1 MQFTKEYWLNCI
13 DRTKRYI
20 KIFFKWIICSVIIGI
35 TCGAVGTAFHYSV
48 EYVTEFRT
56 GHSWI
61 IWLLPFA
68 GLLIIFIYRTCG
80 IKHDKGTNLVIGSIR
95 NPEYKVPFRMAPLIF
110 ITTVITHLFGGS
122 AGREGAA
129 LQIGGSLGSSIGKVL
144 KLDDD
149 DKHILTLCGMSAVF
163 AALFGTP
170 VTAAFFSMEV
180 ISIGVLYYSALVP
193 CVLSAVISY
202 AITERFNVTPT
213 YFILNQVP
221 EISLGS
227 GIRVVILAAL
237 TALLSIAFCI
247 LMQACGKFF
256 KSFFK
261 NQYMRIFVGGLVIA
275 LLTFIVGS
283 NDYNGAG
290 MNIIE
295 QAIHGEADTFAFLL
309 KMIFTCITISC
320 GFRGG
325 EIVPSFFIGATFG
338 CTVGGLI
345 GLDPGF
351 GAAVG
356 LVCFFCGV
364 VNCPM
369 ASLVLSIEL
378 FGASGIVLFA
388 IGCAVSYMLSGY
400 YSLYSEQKIIYSK
413 LRPHYVNLYTNQEVK
428 TGDHGNETE
437 ISPDEDSEE
446 AVSDADS

>member
-1 MQFTKEYWLNCI
+1 MIFTKEYWLNCI
-13 DRTKRYI
+13 DRTKRYAKTFI
-20 KIFFKWIICSVIIGI
+20 KWLICSAIIGI

-48 EYVTEFRT
+48 EYVTQFCS

-61 IWLLPFA
+61 IFLLPAA
-68 GLLIIFIYRTCG
+68 GLLIVFLYRAGG

-95 NPEYKVPFRMAPLIF
+95 NPEYNVPFRMAPLIF

-129 LQIGGSLGSSIGKVL
+129 LQIGGSLGASIGKL
-144 KLDDD
+144 IKMDDN
-149 DKHILTLCGMSAVF
+149 DKHIMTLCGMSAVF

-170 VTAAFFSMEV
+170 VTAALFSVEV
-180 ISIGVLYYSALVP
+180 ISIGILYYSALVP
-193 CVLSAVISY
+193 CILSATISY
-202 AITERFNVTPT
+202 AITEKFHITPT

-221 EISLGS
+221 EMSLAT
-227 GIRVVILAAL
+227 GIRVIILSVAA
-237 TALLSIAFCI
+237 AVLSILFCMS
-247 LMQACGKFF
+247 MQVIGKTF
-256 KSFFK
+256 KKYLK
-261 NQYMRIFVGGLVIA
+261 NQYLRILVGGVLLV
-275 LLTFIVGS
+275 LLTLAVRC

-295 QAIHGEADTFAFLL
+295 QAIHGTAKPEAFILKLL
-309 KMIFTCITISC
+309 FTCITIGC

-338 CTVGGLI
+338 CTLGGWI

-351 GAAVG
+351 GAAMG
-356 LVCFFCGV
+356 LVCLFCGV
-364 VNCPM
+364 VNCPL

-378 FGASGIVLFA
+378 FGASGILLFA
-388 IGCAVSYMLSGY
+388 IGCSVSYMLSGY

-428 TGDHGNETE
+428 TNDH
-437 ISPDEDSEE
+437 SEAE
-446 AVSDADS
+446 

>member
-1 MQFTKEYWLNCI
+1 MIFTKEYWLNCI
-13 DRTKRYI
+13 DRTKRYAKTFI
-20 KIFFKWIICSVIIGI
+20 KWLICSAIIGI

-48 EYVTEFRT
+48 EYVTQFRS

-61 IWLLPFA
+61 IFLLPAA
-68 GLLIIFIYRTCG
+68 GLLIVFLYRAGG

-95 NPEYKVPFRMAPLIF
+95 NPEYNVPFRMAPLIF

-129 LQIGGSLGSSIGKVL
+129 LQIGGSLGASIGKL
-144 KLDDD
+144 IKMDDN
-149 DKHILTLCGMSAVF
+149 DKHIMTLCGMSAVF

-170 VTAAFFSMEV
+170 VTAALFSVEV
-180 ISIGVLYYSALVP
+180 ISIGILYYSALVP
-193 CVLSAVISY
+193 CILSATISY
-202 AITERFNVTPT
+202 AITEKFHITPT

-221 EISLGS
+221 EMSLAT
-227 GIRVVILAAL
+227 GIRVIILSVAA
-237 TALLSIAFCI
+237 AVLSILFCMS
-247 LMQACGKFF
+247 MQVIGKTF
-256 KSFFK
+256 KKYLK
-261 NQYMRIFVGGLVIA
+261 NQYLRILVGGVLLV
-275 LLTFIVGS
+275 LLTLAVRC

-295 QAIHGEADTFAFLL
+295 QAIHGTAKPEAFILKLL
-309 KMIFTCITISC
+309 FTCITISC

-338 CTVGGLI
+338 CTLGGWI

-351 GAAVG
+351 GAAMG
-356 LVCFFCGV
+356 LVCLFCGV
-364 VNCPM
+364 VNCPL

-378 FGASGIVLFA
+378 FGASGILLFA
-388 IGCAVSYMLSGY
+388 IGCSVSYMLSGY

-428 TGDHGNETE
+428 TNDH
-437 ISPDEDSEE
+437 SEAE
-446 AVSDADS
+446 

>member
-1 MQFTKEYWLNCI
+1 MIFTKEYWLNCI
-13 DRTKRYI
+13 DRTKRYAKTFI
-20 KIFFKWIICSVIIGI
+20 KWLICSAIIGI

-48 EYVTEFRT
+48 EYVTQFRS

-61 IWLLPFA
+61 IFLLPAA
-68 GLLIIFIYRTCG
+68 GLLIVFLYRAGG

-95 NPEYKVPFRMAPLIF
+95 NPEYNVPFRMAPLIF

-129 LQIGGSLGSSIGKVL
+129 LQIGGSLGASIGKL
-144 KLDDD
+144 IKMDDN
-149 DKHILTLCGMSAVF
+149 DKHIMTLCGMSAVF

-170 VTAAFFSMEV
+170 VTAALFSVEV
-180 ISIGVLYYSALVP
+180 ISIGILYYSALVP
-193 CVLSAVISY
+193 CILSATISY
-202 AITERFNVTPT
+202 AITEKFHITPT

-221 EISLGS
+221 EMSLAT
-227 GIRVVILAAL
+227 GIRVIILSVAA
-237 TALLSIAFCI
+237 AVLSILFCMS
-247 LMQACGKFF
+247 MQVIGKTF
-256 KSFFK
+256 KKYLK
-261 NQYMRIFVGGLVIA
+261 NQYLRILVGGVLLV
-275 LLTFIVGS
+275 LLTLAVRC

-295 QAIHGEADTFAFLL
+295 QAIHGTAKPEAFILKLL
-309 KMIFTCITISC
+309 FTCITIGC

-338 CTVGGLI
+338 CTLGGWI

-351 GAAVG
+351 GAAMG
-356 LVCFFCGV
+356 LVCLFCGV
-364 VNCPM
+364 VNCPL

-378 FGASGIVLFA
+378 FGASGILLFA
-388 IGCAVSYMLSGY
+388 IGCSVSYMLSGY

-428 TGDHGNETE
+428 TNEH
-437 ISPDEDSEE
+437 SEAE
-446 AVSDADS
+446 

>member
-1 MQFTKEYWLNCI
+1 MIFTKEYWLNCI
-13 DRTKRYI
+13 DRTKRYAKTFI
-20 KIFFKWIICSVIIGI
+20 KWLICSAIIGI

-48 EYVTEFRT
+48 EYVTQFRS

-61 IWLLPFA
+61 IFLLPAA
-68 GLLIIFIYRTCG
+68 GLLIVFLYRAGG

-95 NPEYKVPFRMAPLIF
+95 NPEYNVPFRMAPLIF

-129 LQIGGSLGSSIGKVL
+129 LQIGGSLGASIGKL
-144 KLDDD
+144 IKMDDN
-149 DKHILTLCGMSAVF
+149 DKHIMTLCGMSAVF

-170 VTAAFFSMEV
+170 VTAALFSVEV
-180 ISIGVLYYSALVP
+180 ISIGILYYSALVP
-193 CVLSAVISY
+193 CILSATISY
-202 AITERFNVTPT
+202 AITEKFHITPT

-221 EISLGS
+221 EMSLAT
-227 GIRVVILAAL
+227 GIRVIILSVAA
-237 TALLSIAFCI
+237 AVLSILFCMS
-247 LMQACGKFF
+247 MQVIGKTF
-256 KSFFK
+256 KKYLK
-261 NQYMRIFVGGLVIA
+261 NQYLRILVGGVLLV
-275 LLTFIVGS
+275 LLTLIVRC

-295 QAIHGEADTFAFLL
+295 QAIHGTAKPEAFILKLL
-309 KMIFTCITISC
+309 FTCITIGC

-338 CTVGGLI
+338 CTLGGWI

-351 GAAVG
+351 GAAMG
-356 LVCFFCGV
+356 LVCLFCGV
-364 VNCPM
+364 VNCPL

-378 FGASGIVLFA
+378 FGASGILLFA
-388 IGCAVSYMLSGY
+388 IGCSVSYMLSGY

-428 TGDHGNETE
+428 TNEH
-437 ISPDEDSEE
+437 SEAE
-446 AVSDADS
+446 

>member
-1 MQFTKEYWLNCI
+1 MIFTKEYWLNCI
-13 DRTKRYI
+13 DRTKRYAKTFI
-20 KIFFKWIICSVIIGI
+20 KWLICSAIIGI

-48 EYVTEFRT
+48 EYVTQFRS

-61 IWLLPFA
+61 IFLLPAA
-68 GLLIIFIYRTCG
+68 GLLIVFLYRAGG

-95 NPEYKVPFRMAPLIF
+95 NPEYNVPFRMAPLIF

-129 LQIGGSLGSSIGKVL
+129 LQIGGSLGASIGKL
-144 KLDDD
+144 IKMDDN
-149 DKHILTLCGMSAVF
+149 DKHIMTLCGMSAVF

-170 VTAAFFSMEV
+170 VTAALFSVEV
-180 ISIGVLYYSALVP
+180 ISIGILYYSALVP
-193 CVLSAVISY
+193 CILSATISY
-202 AITERFNVTPT
+202 AITEKFHITPT

-221 EISLGS
+221 EMSLAT
-227 GIRVVILAAL
+227 GIRVIILSVAAAVLSNLFCMSMQVI
-237 TALLSIAFCI
+237 
-247 LMQACGKFF
+247 GKTF
-256 KSFFK
+256 KKYLK
-261 NQYMRIFVGGLVIA
+261 NQYLRILVGGVLLV
-275 LLTFIVGS
+275 LLTLAVRC

-295 QAIHGEADTFAFLL
+295 QAIHGTAKPEAFILKLL
-309 KMIFTCITISC
+309 FTCITIGC

-338 CTVGGLI
+338 CTLGGWI

-351 GAAVG
+351 GAAMG
-356 LVCFFCGV
+356 LVCLFCGV
-364 VNCPM
+364 VNCPL

-378 FGASGIVLFA
+378 FGASGILLFA
-388 IGCAVSYMLSGY
+388 IGCSVSYMLSGY

-428 TGDHGNETE
+428 TNDH
-437 ISPDEDSEE
+437 SEAE
-446 AVSDADS
+446 

>member
-1 MQFTKEYWLNCI
+1 MIFTKEYWLNCI
-13 DRTKRYI
+13 DRTKRYAKTFI
-20 KIFFKWIICSVIIGI
+20 KWLICSAIIGI

-48 EYVTEFRT
+48 EYVTQFRS

-61 IWLLPFA
+61 IFLLPAA
-68 GLLIIFIYRTCG
+68 GLLIVFLYRTGG

-95 NPEYKVPFRMAPLIF
+95 NPEYNVPFRMAPLIF

-129 LQIGGSLGSSIGKVL
+129 LQIGGSLGASIGKL
-144 KLDDD
+144 IKMDDN
-149 DKHILTLCGMSAVF
+149 DKHIMTLCGMSAVF

-170 VTAAFFSMEV
+170 VTAALFSVEV
-180 ISIGVLYYSALVP
+180 ISIGILYYSALVP
-193 CVLSAVISY
+193 CILSATISY
-202 AITERFNVTPT
+202 AITEKFHITPT

-221 EISLGS
+221 EMSLATGT
-227 GIRVVILAAL
+227 RVIILSVAA
-237 TALLSIAFCI
+237 AVLSILFCMS
-247 LMQACGKFF
+247 MQVIGKTF
-256 KSFFK
+256 KKYLK
-261 NQYMRIFVGGLVIA
+261 NQYLRILVGGVLLV
-275 LLTFIVGS
+275 LLTLAVRC

-295 QAIHGEADTFAFLL
+295 QAIHGTAKPEAFILKLL
-309 KMIFTCITISC
+309 FTCITIGC

-338 CTVGGLI
+338 CTLGGWI

-351 GAAVG
+351 GAAMG
-356 LVCFFCGV
+356 LVCLFCGV
-364 VNCPM
+364 VNCPL

-378 FGASGIVLFA
+378 FGASGILLFA
-388 IGCAVSYMLSGY
+388 IGCSVSYMLSGY

-428 TGDHGNETE
+428 TNDH
-437 ISPDEDSEE
+437 SEAE
-446 AVSDADS
+446 

>member
-1 MQFTKEYWLNCI
+1 MIFTKEYWLNCI
-13 DRTKRYI
+13 DRTKRYAKTFI
-20 KIFFKWIICSVIIGI
+20 KWLICSAIIGI

-48 EYVTEFRT
+48 EYVTQFRS

-61 IWLLPFA
+61 IFLLPAA
-68 GLLIIFIYRTCG
+68 GLLIVFLYRAGG

-95 NPEYKVPFRMAPLIF
+95 NPEYNVPFRMAPLIF

-129 LQIGGSLGSSIGKVL
+129 LQIGGSLGASIGKL
-144 KLDDD
+144 IKMDDN
-149 DKHILTLCGMSAVF
+149 DKHIMTLCGMSAVF

-170 VTAAFFSMEV
+170 VTAALFSVEV
-180 ISIGVLYYSALVP
+180 ISIGILYYSALVP
-193 CVLSAVISY
+193 CILSATISY
-202 AITERFNVTPT
+202 AITEKFHITPT

-221 EISLGS
+221 EMSLAT
-227 GIRVVILAAL
+227 GIRVIILSVAA
-237 TALLSIAFCI
+237 AVLSILFCMS
-247 LMQACGKFF
+247 MQVIGKTF
-256 KSFFK
+256 KKYLK
-261 NQYMRIFVGGLVIA
+261 NQYLRILVGGVLLV
-275 LLTFIVGS
+275 LLTLAVRC

-295 QAIHGEADTFAFLL
+295 QAIHGTAKPEAFILKLL
-309 KMIFTCITISC
+309 FTCITIGC

-338 CTVGGLI
+338 CTLGGWL

-351 GAAVG
+351 GAAMG
-356 LVCFFCGV
+356 LVCLFCGV
-364 VNCPM
+364 VNCPL

-378 FGASGIVLFA
+378 FGASGILLFA
-388 IGCAVSYMLSGY
+388 IGCSVSYMLSGY

-428 TGDHGNETE
+428 TNDH
-437 ISPDEDSEE
+437 SEAE
-446 AVSDADS
+446 

>member
-1 MQFTKEYWLNCI
+1 MIFTKEYWLNCI
-13 DRTKRYI
+13 DRTKRYAKTFI
-20 KIFFKWIICSVIIGI
+20 KWLICSAIIGI

-48 EYVTEFRT
+48 EYVTQFRS

-61 IWLLPFA
+61 IFLLPAA
-68 GLLIIFIYRTCG
+68 GLLIVFLYRAGG

-95 NPEYKVPFRMAPLIF
+95 NPEYNVPFRMAPLIF

-129 LQIGGSLGSSIGKVL
+129 LQIGGSLGASIGKL
-144 KLDDD
+144 IKMDDN
-149 DKHILTLCGMSAVF
+149 DKHIMTLCGMSAVF

-170 VTAAFFSMEV
+170 VTAALFSVEV
-180 ISIGVLYYSALVP
+180 ISIGILYYSALVP
-193 CVLSAVISY
+193 CILSATISY
-202 AITERFNVTPT
+202 AITEKFHITPT

-221 EISLGS
+221 EMSLAT
-227 GIRVVILAAL
+227 GIRVIILSVAA
-237 TALLSIAFCI
+237 AVLSILFCMS
-247 LMQACGKFF
+247 MQVIGKTF
-256 KSFFK
+256 KKYLK
-261 NQYMRIFVGGLVIA
+261 NQYLRILVGGVLLV
-275 LLTFIVGS
+275 LLTLAVRC

-295 QAIHGEADTFAFLL
+295 QAIHGTAKPEAFILKLL
-309 KMIFTCITISC
+309 FTCITIGC

-338 CTVGGLI
+338 CTLGGWI

-351 GAAVG
+351 GAAMG
-356 LVCFFCGV
+356 LVCLFCGV
-364 VNCPM
+364 VNCPL

-378 FGASGIVLFA
+378 FGASGILLFA
-388 IGCAVSYMLSGY
+388 IGCSVSYMLSGY

-428 TGDHGNETE
+428 TNDH
-437 ISPDEDSEE
+437 SEVE
-446 AVSDADS
+446 

>member
-1 MQFTKEYWLNCI
+1 MIFTKEYWLNCI
-13 DRTKRYI
+13 DRTKRYAKTFI
-20 KIFFKWIICSVIIGI
+20 KWLICSAIIGI

-48 EYVTEFRT
+48 EYVTQFRS

-61 IWLLPFA
+61 IFLLPAA
-68 GLLIIFIYRTCG
+68 GLLIVFLYRAGG

-95 NPEYKVPFRMAPLIF
+95 NSEYNVPFRMAPLIF

-129 LQIGGSLGSSIGKVL
+129 LQIGGSLGASIGKL
-144 KLDDD
+144 IKMDDN
-149 DKHILTLCGMSAVF
+149 DKHIMTLCGMSAVF

-170 VTAAFFSMEV
+170 VTAALFSVEV
-180 ISIGVLYYSALVP
+180 ISIGILYYSALVP
-193 CVLSAVISY
+193 CILSATISY
-202 AITERFNVTPT
+202 AITEKFHITPT

-221 EISLGS
+221 EMSLAT
-227 GIRVVILAAL
+227 GIRVIILSVAA
-237 TALLSIAFCI
+237 AVLSILFCMS
-247 LMQACGKFF
+247 MQVIGKTF
-256 KSFFK
+256 KKYLK
-261 NQYMRIFVGGLVIA
+261 NQYLRILVGGVLLV
-275 LLTFIVGS
+275 LLTLAVRC

-295 QAIHGEADTFAFLL
+295 QAIHGTAKPEAFILKLL
-309 KMIFTCITISC
+309 FTCITIGC

-338 CTVGGLI
+338 CTLGGWI

-351 GAAVG
+351 GAAMG
-356 LVCFFCGV
+356 LVCLFCGV
-364 VNCPM
+364 VNCPL

-378 FGASGIVLFA
+378 FGASGILLFA
-388 IGCAVSYMLSGY
+388 IGCSVSYMLSGY

-428 TGDHGNETE
+428 TNDH
-437 ISPDEDSEE
+437 SEAE
-446 AVSDADS
+446 

>member
-1 MQFTKEYWLNCI
+1 MIFTKEYWLNCI
-13 DRTKRYI
+13 DRTKRYAKTFI
-20 KIFFKWIICSVIIGI
+20 KWLICSAIIGI

-48 EYVTEFRT
+48 EYVTQFRS

-61 IWLLPFA
+61 IFLLPAA
-68 GLLIIFIYRTCG
+68 GLLIVFLYRAGG

-95 NPEYKVPFRMAPLIF
+95 NPEYNVPFRMAPLIF

-129 LQIGGSLGSSIGKVL
+129 LQIGGSLGASIGKL
-144 KLDDD
+144 IKMDDS
-149 DKHILTLCGMSAVF
+149 DKHIMTLCGMSAVF

-170 VTAAFFSMEV
+170 VTAALFSVEV
-180 ISIGVLYYSALVP
+180 ISIGILYYSALVP
-193 CVLSAVISY
+193 CILSATISY
-202 AITERFNVTPT
+202 AITEKFHITPT

-221 EISLGS
+221 EMSLAT
-227 GIRVVILAAL
+227 GIRVIILSVAA
-237 TALLSIAFCI
+237 AVLSILFCMS
-247 LMQACGKFF
+247 MQVIGKTF
-256 KSFFK
+256 KKYLK
-261 NQYMRIFVGGLVIA
+261 NQYLRILVGGVLLV
-275 LLTFIVGS
+275 LLTLAVRC

-295 QAIHGEADTFAFLL
+295 QAIHGTAKPEAFILKLL
-309 KMIFTCITISC
+309 FTCITIGC

-338 CTVGGLI
+338 CTLGGWI

-351 GAAVG
+351 GAAMG
-356 LVCFFCGV
+356 LVCLFCGV
-364 VNCPM
+364 VNCPL

-378 FGASGIVLFA
+378 FGASGILLFA
-388 IGCAVSYMLSGY
+388 IGCSVSYMLSGY

-428 TGDHGNETE
+428 TNDH
-437 ISPDEDSEE
+437 IE
-446 AVSDADS
+446 AE

>member
-1 MQFTKEYWLNCI
+1 MIFTKEYWLNCI
-13 DRTKRYI
+13 DRTKRYAKTFI
-20 KIFFKWIICSVIIGI
+20 KWLICSAIIGI

-48 EYVTEFRT
+48 EYVTQFRS

-61 IWLLPFA
+61 IFLLPAA
-68 GLLIIFIYRTCG
+68 GLLIVFLYRAGG

-95 NPEYKVPFRMAPLIF
+95 NPEYNVPFRMAPLIF

-129 LQIGGSLGSSIGKVL
+129 LQIGGSLGASIGKL
-144 KLDDD
+144 IKMDDN
-149 DKHILTLCGMSAVF
+149 DKHIMTLCGMSAVF

-170 VTAAFFSMEV
+170 VTAALFSVEV
-180 ISIGVLYYSALVP
+180 ISIGILYYSALVP
-193 CVLSAVISY
+193 CILSATISY
-202 AITERFNVTPT
+202 AITEKFHITPT

-221 EISLGS
+221 EMSLAT
-227 GIRVVILAAL
+227 GIRVIILSVAA
-237 TALLSIAFCI
+237 AVLSILFCMS
-247 LMQACGKFF
+247 MQVIGKTF
-256 KSFFK
+256 KKYLK
-261 NQYMRIFVGGLVIA
+261 NQYLRILVGGVLLV
-275 LLTFIVGS
+275 LLTLIVRC

-295 QAIHGEADTFAFLL
+295 QAIHGTAKPEAFILKLL
-309 KMIFTCITISC
+309 FTCITIGC

-338 CTVGGLI
+338 CTLGGWI

-351 GAAVG
+351 GAAMG
-356 LVCFFCGV
+356 LVCLFCGV
-364 VNCPM
+364 VNCPL

-378 FGASGIVLFA
+378 FGASGILLFA
-388 IGCAVSYMLSGY
+388 IGCSVSYMLSGY

-428 TGDHGNETE
+428 TNDHNEAE
-437 ISPDEDSEE
+437 
-446 AVSDADS
+446 

>member
-1 MQFTKEYWLNCI
+1 MIFTKEYWLNCI
-13 DRTKRYI
+13 DRTKRYAKTFI
-20 KIFFKWIICSVIIGI
+20 KWLICSAIIGI

-48 EYVTEFRT
+48 EYVTQFRS

-61 IWLLPFA
+61 IFLLPAA
-68 GLLIIFIYRTCG
+68 GLLIVFLYRAGG

-95 NPEYKVPFRMAPLIF
+95 NPEYNVPFRMAPLIF

-129 LQIGGSLGSSIGKVL
+129 LQIGGSLGASIGKL
-144 KLDDD
+144 IKMDDS
-149 DKHILTLCGMSAVF
+149 DKHIMTLCGMSAVF

-170 VTAAFFSMEV
+170 VTAALFSVEV
-180 ISIGVLYYSALVP
+180 ISIGILYYSALVP
-193 CVLSAVISY
+193 CILSATISY
-202 AITERFNVTPT
+202 AITEKFHITPT

-221 EISLGS
+221 EMSLAT
-227 GIRVVILAAL
+227 GIRVIILSVAA
-237 TALLSIAFCI
+237 AVLSILFCMS
-247 LMQACGKFF
+247 MQVIGKTF
-256 KSFFK
+256 KKYLK
-261 NQYMRIFVGGLVIA
+261 NQYLRILVGGVLLV
-275 LLTFIVGS
+275 LLTLIVRC

-295 QAIHGEADTFAFLL
+295 QAIHGTAKPEAFILKLL
-309 KMIFTCITISC
+309 FTCITIGC

-338 CTVGGLI
+338 CTLGGWI

-351 GAAVG
+351 GAAMG
-356 LVCFFCGV
+356 LVCLFCGV
-364 VNCPM
+364 VNCPL

-378 FGASGIVLFA
+378 FGASGILLFA
-388 IGCAVSYMLSGY
+388 IGCSVSYMLSGY

-428 TGDHGNETE
+428 TNDH
-437 ISPDEDSEE
+437 IE
-446 AVSDADS
+446 AE

>member
-1 MQFTKEYWLNCI
+1 MIFTKEYWLNCI
-13 DRTKRYI
+13 DRTKRYAKTFI
-20 KIFFKWIICSVIIGI
+20 KWLICSAIIGI

-48 EYVTEFRT
+48 EYVTQFRS

-61 IWLLPFA
+61 IFLLPAA
-68 GLLIIFIYRTCG
+68 GLLIVFLYRAGG

-95 NPEYKVPFRMAPLIF
+95 NPEYNVPFRMAPLIF

-129 LQIGGSLGSSIGKVL
+129 LQIGGSLGASIGKL
-144 KLDDD
+144 IKMDDN
-149 DKHILTLCGMSAVF
+149 DKHIMTLCGMSAVF

-170 VTAAFFSMEV
+170 VTAALFSVEV
-180 ISIGVLYYSALVP
+180 ISIGILYYSALVP
-193 CVLSAVISY
+193 CILSATISY
-202 AITERFNVTPT
+202 AITEKFHITPT

-221 EISLGS
+221 EMSLAT
-227 GIRVVILAAL
+227 GIRVIILSVAA
-237 TALLSIAFCI
+237 AVLSILFCMS
-247 LMQACGKFF
+247 MQVIGKTF
-256 KSFFK
+256 KKYLK
-261 NQYMRIFVGGLVIA
+261 NQYLRILVGGVLLV
-275 LLTFIVGS
+275 LLTLAVRC

-295 QAIHGEADTFAFLL
+295 QAIHGTAKPEAFILKLL
-309 KMIFTCITISC
+309 FTCITIGC

-338 CTVGGLI
+338 CTLGGWI

-351 GAAVG
+351 GAAMG
-356 LVCFFCGV
+356 LVCLFCGV
-364 VNCPM
+364 VNCPL

-378 FGASGIVLFA
+378 FGASGILLFA
-388 IGCAVSYMLSGY
+388 IGCSVSYMLSGY

-428 TGDHGNETE
+428 TNDH
-437 ISPDEDSEE
+437 SEAE
-446 AVSDADS
+446 LYYQ